1 MIGGGFFCIF
11 CVALSVG
18 GGGTERKRERERERG
33 GFAFPLIATLSSSS
47 SAVEAEAEVE
57 EAPASLERAPK
68 SLLSP
73 LSIHTC
79 PVPSYCPA
87 AAVVPS
93 KAAAAAAVPLFSPSS
108 FFPPVDVS
116 SSSPLFLLSLFL
128 CSLYQNSQD
137 FYPGIFVWTK

>member
-11 CVALSVG
+11 CVALSMVVQ
-18 GGGTERKRERERERG
+18 REGERG
-33 GFAFPLIATLSSSS
+33 CFAFPLIATLSSSS
-47 SAVEAEAEVE
+47 SAVEAEEVE